1 MLSAFAHHIGSR
13 LPIGDIAAQ
22 TKATVI
28 EEDKTEILF
37 KIEDGYAFL
46 FDFGV
51 ISFYGVSD
59 EAAQNFLGDVRHS
72 MNLETIAD
80 TFEHYEVELD
90 ESKEDLVTFNKIRIA
105 SAPLPVIKIILFNLA
120 QSAAIAYYQGLSDDL
135 LSSTKEHT
143 AHMAKTGKITLK
155 NKSLMKYIGTTLNI
169 KNTILENLYIFHSP
183 RSVWNDVRLNQLD
196 ADLNRELDIQLR
208 YRAVEENLNIV
219 KDNLEVFN
227 DFNQH
232 ARSTLLEWII
242 IILILIEVM
251 DLFIHKLLTT

>member
-1 MLSAFAHHIGSR
+1 MFTAFAHHIGSR
-13 LPIGDIAAQ
+13 LPIGEIAIQ
-22 TKATVI
+22 SKAFIV
-28 EEDKTEILF
+28 EEEKTEVLL
-37 KIEDGYAFL
+37 KIDDGYAFL

-51 ISFYGVSD
+51 ISFFNVSH
-59 EAAQNFLGDVRHS
+59 ESAQNFLGDVRHS
-72 MNLETIAD
+72 MNLETIAE
-80 TFEHYEVELD
+80 TFEHYDVEID
-90 ESKEDLVTFNKIRIA
+90 PDQMDLVSFNKIRIT
-105 SAPLPVIKIILFNLA
+105 SSTLPAIKIILFNLA

-135 LSSTKEHT
+135 LSGTKEHT
-143 AHMAKTGKITLK
+143 NHMARTGKISLK
-155 NKSLMKYIGTTLNI
+155 NKDLMKYIGTTLNI
-169 KNTILENLYIFHSP
+169 KNAILENLYIFHSP

-251 DLFIHKLLTT
+251 DLFIHKFFF